1 MGSVWMGPRRG
12 SRSSDCD
19 PREVAVA
26 WYENC
31 QIPEF
36 RFYPPSAENE
46 RCCRR
51 WLLRSLR
58 NPFGS
63 FPQPGRLPRST
74 RPSSLYALS
83 PFKSGLPAFGF
94 YSDVH
99 YFFDGHRGG
108 RGVTLV
114 ILQSG
119 SFLVIGER
127 SNAQANL
134 LFGLVEPHDL
144 EIHFFADS
152 QRRLVMPAVGSSG
165 NLGAVA
171 QTFHAGGEFHENAE
185 IGRAANS
192 STHHIAHLM
201 RAEEGLPGVRLQLLH
216 AEGKAAVGRIDVQ
229 NYGLNQLTL
238 LHQFGRMLDAFRPGQ
253 IRDVHQSIDAFLDF
267 YESAEIGQLAHA
279 ALHHRADRVAFRHR
293 GPRIGLELLDAQR
306 HTPFFGLY
314 IQHDR
319 FNLV

>member
-1 MGSVWMGPRRG
+1 MGSVWRELPRG
-12 SRSSDCD
+12 CRSLDCA

-74 RPSSLYALS
+74 RPSSCILFLPLS
-83 PFKSGLPAFGF
+83 PALPAFGF
-94 YSDVH
+94 YSSVH
-99 YFFDGHRGG
+99 YFFDSHGGG

-127 SNAQANL
+127 SDAQPD
-134 LFGLVEPHDL
+134 LFFRLVEPHDL
-144 EIHFFADS
+144 EIHVLTDG
-152 QRRLVMPAVGSSG
+152 QPRLLMPSV
-165 NLGAVA
+165 
-171 QTFHAGGEFHENAE
+171 
-185 IGRAANS
+185 
-192 STHHIAHLM
+192 
-201 RAEEGLPGVRLQLLH
+201 
-216 AEGKAAVGRIDVQ
+216 
-229 NYGLNQLTL
+229 
-238 LHQFGRMLDAFRPGQ
+238 
-253 IRDVHQSIDAFLDF
+253 
-267 YESAEIGQLAHA
+267 
-279 ALHHRADRVAFRHR
+279 
-293 GPRIGLELLDAQR
+293 
-306 HTPFFGLY
+306 
-314 IQHDR
+314 
-319 FNLV
+319 